1 MSRDFIE
8 VRGAEE
14 HNLKD
19 VDVEVPREELTVVTG
34 LSGSGKS
41 SLAFETIYAE
51 GQRRYIESLSA
62 YARNFLGQMDKPQVE
77 NVEGLSPAI
86 SIDQK
91 NAANNPRSTVGT
103 VTELHDYLRLLY
115 ARVGT
120 PHCPECGRE
129 VDDQS
134 AQQMVRRLLEAP
146 EGTRA
151 KICAPVVRDQKGA
164 FEELFDDLVSEGYT
178 RVEVDGE
185 RYDLTIDHRQ
195 TTSDEP
201 SGAARGR
208 PDLDENYDHTVDV
221 VVDRVRISED
231 ARSRITDSVE
241 TALEEADGV
250 LKVIFPDPEG
260 VDVGGAT
267 ARSTGDL
274 ADETDGEDE
283 PAEQDDR
290 LIVEFSEE
298 LACNHCNID
307 ISEIETRSFSFNSP
321 HGACPECEG
330 IGSTKEVSEDLVIE
344 DSSKPL
350 KHVFEPWSYNRTYY
364 SRQLDNVAEHFG
376 VSLSTPFEELDPEI
390 RRQFLYGTDSRV
402 HFEWTTKNGTR
413 EKTERFEG
421 VIPNLERRH
430 VETDSDSAREHI
442 EEYMAVTTCPACEGT
457 RLKAESRAVLVDG
470 VSASDA
476 NGGSPEDSS
485 DGVSITEVN
494 QMSIGDALD
503 HFEGM
508 EANLNARDTKIAEEI
523 LKEIRARLGF
533 MCEVGLE
540 YLTLDR
546 EASTLSGGESQ
557 RIRLATQIGSGLVGV
572 LYVLDEPSI
581 GLHQRDNDRLLN
593 TLEELRDI
601 GNTLIVVEHD
611 TETMR
616 RADNIIDMGPGPGKR
631 GGEIVV
637 NGSID
642 EVLESEESVTGDY
655 LAGEKA
661 IPVPEERREPDQGEG
676 SDGASGDTGA
686 ASREPDSGEGSDR
699 ASGDGKAASRE
710 PDAHLTIRGARQ
722 HNLKDLD
729 VELPIGCFTAIT
741 GVSGSGKSTLMHEV
755 LYKGLAREMN
765 DNTSVDPGEH
775 DAIEGLENVE
785 TVRLIDQSPIGRTPR
800 SNPATY
806 TNVFDFVRE
815 LYAETDLAK
824 QRGYEKGRFSFNV
837 KGGRCE
843 ACGGQGTVK
852 IDMNFLSDVHV
863 PCEECDG
870 ARYNDETL
878 DVTFKGKT
886 IADVL
891 QMSVDEAYDF
901 FESHSQLRRRLKLL
915 QDVGLGY
922 MRLGQ
927 PSTTLSGGEAQ
938 RVKLA
943 EELGKKDTGETLY
956 LLDEPTT
963 GLHPHDERKLIDV
976 LHRLTDEG
984 NTVVVIEHELDLV
997 KNADNIVDLGP
1008 EGGERGGEVVTTGT
1022 PEEVARVEESYTG
1035 QYLRDLLPDVD
1046 LKGPRADRELVFD
1059 TDDGTSGTG
1068 DGEQVTGAGDD

>member
-1 MSRDFIE
+1 MSRENIE
-8 VRGAEE
+8 VRGAAEN
-14 HNLKD
+14 NLED
-19 VDVEVPREELTVVTG
+19 VDIEIPREELTVVTG

-77 NVEGLSPAI
+77 TVEGLSPAI

-120 PHCPECGRE
+120 PHCPECGRQ

-134 AQQMVRRLLEAP
+134 AQQMVRRLLAAP

-151 KICAPVVRDQKGA
+151 ELCAPVVRDQKGA

-185 RYDLTIDHRQ
+185 RYDLTV
-195 TTSDEP
+195 E
-201 SGAARGR
+201 R

-221 VVDRVRISED
+221 VVDRVKLSASER
-231 ARSRITDSVE
+231 ARVTDSVE

-250 LKVIFPDPEG
+250 LKVSFPDPPAEL
-260 VDVGGAT
+260 DVGGT
-267 ARSTGDL
+267 RARSTGDL
-274 ADETDGEDE
+274 SGGDHSREEDDATTAGDGAD
-283 PAEQDDR
+283 R
-290 LIVEFSEE
+290 NRRVVELSEE
-298 LACNHCNID
+298 LACTHCGID
-307 ISEIETRSFSFNSP
+307 ISAIETRSFSFNSP

-330 IGSTKEVSEDLVIE
+330 IGETKEVSRDLVIQ
-344 DSSKPL
+344 DPSKPL

-376 VSLSTPFEELDPEI
+376 VSLETPFEELDPEI
-390 RRQFLYGTDSRV
+390 RRQFLRGTDRQV
-402 HFEWTTKNGTR
+402 EFQWRTKNGIR

-430 VETDSDSAREHI
+430 VETDSDRSREHI
-442 EEYMAVTTCPACEGT
+442 EEFMAVTTCPVCEGT
-457 RLKAESRAVLVDG
+457 RLRPESRAVRVAGTTIDE
-470 VSASDA
+470 VSR
-476 NGGSPEDSS
+476 
-485 DGVSITEVN
+485 
-494 QMSIGDALD
+494 MSIGDALE
-503 HFEGM
+503 HFEGL
-508 EANLNARDTKIAEEI
+508 ERDLNERDRTIAEEI

-533 MCEVGLE
+533 MTEVGLD

-546 EASTLSGGESQ
+546 EAATLSGGESQ

-581 GLHQRDNDRLLN
+581 GLHQRDNDRLLD

-601 GNTLIVVEHD
+601 GNTLVVVEHD

-616 RADNIIDMGPGPGKR
+616 RADNIVDMGPGPGKR
-631 GGEIVV
+631 GGEVVV
-637 NGSID
+637 NGSLQD
-642 EVLESEESVTGDY
+642 VLDSEESVTADY
-655 LAGEKA
+655 LAGRRS
-661 IPVPEERREPDQGEG
+661 IPVPETRREPD
-676 SDGASGDTGA
+676 GAL
-686 ASREPDSGEGSDR
+686 R
-699 ASGDGKAASRE
+699 
-710 PDAHLTIRGARQ
+710 IRGARQ
-722 HNLKDLD
+722 HNLRDLD
-729 VELPIGCFTAIT
+729 IDIPLGTFTAIT

-765 DNTSVDPGEH
+765 DNRSVDPGDH
-775 DAIEGLENVE
+775 DTIEGVDQIR

-806 TNVFDFVRE
+806 TNVFDYVRE
-815 LYAETDLAK
+815 LFAETNLANR
-824 QRGYEKGRFSFNV
+824 RGYEKGRFSFNV

-843 ACGGQGTVK
+843 ECGGQGTVT
-852 IDMNFLSDVHV
+852 IDMNFLSDVQV

-878 DVTFKGKT
+878 EVEFKEKT

-891 QMSVDEAYDF
+891 DMSVREAHAF
-901 FESHSQLRRRLKLL
+901 FESHRQLSRRLKLL
-915 QDVGLGY
+915 KDVGLGY

-963 GLHPHDERKLIDV
+963 GLHPEDERKLVDV

-997 KNADNIVDLGP
+997 KNADHVIDLGP
-1008 EGGERGGEVVTTGT
+1008 EGGEHGGDVVAAGT
-1022 PEEVARVEESYTG
+1022 PEVVAETEASHTG

-1046 LKGPRADRELVFD
+1046 LEGPR
-1059 TDDGTSGTG
+1059 SGTAA
-1068 DGEQVTGAGDD
+1068 DVAEREQATRAGDD

>member
-1 MSRDFIE
+1 MSKDYIE

-19 VDVEVPREELTVVTG
+19 LDVRVPRETFTVVTG

-77 NVEGLSPAI
+77 SVEGLSPAI

-129 VDDQS
+129 VGEQS
-134 AQQMVRRLLEAP
+134 AQNMVRRILELP

-151 KICAPVVRDQKGA
+151 KIAAPVVRDQKGA
-164 FEELFDDLVSEGYT
+164 FQDLFEDLVSEGYA

-185 RYDLTIDHRQ
+185 EYDLTV
-195 TTSDEP
+195 EKP
-201 SGAARGR
+201 E
-208 PDLDENYDHTVDV
+208 LDENYDHTVDV
-221 VVDRVRISED
+221 VVDRVKVSEE

-241 TALEEADGV
+241 TALDEADGV
-250 LKVIFPDPEG
+250 LKVILPSPPEG
-260 VDVGGAT
+260 VELGGT
-267 ARSTGDL
+267 RTRSTGDL
-274 ADETDGEDE
+274 AGEG
-283 PAEQDDR
+283 DDR
-290 LIVEFSEE
+290 LVVEFSER
-298 LACNHCNID
+298 LACTHCGID
-307 ISEIETRSFSFNSP
+307 FSEIETRSFSFNSP

-330 IGSTKEVSEDLVIE
+330 IGETKEIDEDLVVQDE
-344 DSSKPL
+344 SKPI
-350 KHVFEPWSYNRTYY
+350 KSVFEPWSYNRSYY
-364 SRQLDNVAEHFG
+364 RTRLDSVAEHFG
-376 VSLSTPFEELDPEI
+376 VSVETPFEDLDEDVK
-390 RRQFLYGTDSRV
+390 RQFLYGTDEQV
-402 HFEWTTKNGTR
+402 VFERQTKNGVR
-413 EKTERFEG
+413 RKTKRFEG

-430 VETDSDSAREHI
+430 VETESKSTREHI

-457 RLKAESRAVLVDG
+457 RLKPQSRSVLVDG
-470 VSASDA
+470 T
-476 NGGSPEDSS
+476 
-485 DGVSITEVN
+485 SITEIN
-494 QMSIGDALD
+494 RMSIGDALD
-503 HFEGM
+503 HFEGL
-508 EANLNARDTKIAEEI
+508 EADLSDRDRTIAEEI

-533 MCEVGLE
+533 MEEVGLE

-557 RIRLATQIGSGLVGV
+557 RIRLATQVGSGLVGV

-593 TLEELRDI
+593 TLEGLRDL
-601 GNTLIVVEHD
+601 GNTLLVVEHD
-611 TETMR
+611 EETMR

-631 GGEIVV
+631 GGEVV
-637 NGSID
+637 VQGDFDDVVDCDDS
-642 EVLESEESVTGDY
+642 LTGDY
-655 LAGEKA
+655 LAGREE
-661 IPVPEERREPDQGEG
+661 IPVPEERREADGE
-676 SDGASGDTGA
+676 
-686 ASREPDSGEGSDR
+686 
-699 ASGDGKAASRE
+699 
-710 PDAHLTIRGARQ
+710 IVVRGARQ
-722 HNLKDLD
+722 HNLADLD
-729 VELPIGCFTAIT
+729 VPIPLSQFVAIT
-741 GVSGSGKSTLMHEV
+741 GVSGSGKSTLMHDV

-765 DNTSVDPGEH
+765 DNTSVDPGDH
-775 DAIEGLENVE
+775 DSIEGIDQIE

-806 TNVFDFVRE
+806 TGVFDYVRE
-815 LYAETDLAK
+815 LFAETKLAN

-852 IDMNFLSDVHV
+852 IEMNFLSDVYV
-863 PCEECDG
+863 PCEECGGD
-870 ARYNDETL
+870 RYNDETL
-878 DVTFKGKT
+878 DVTYKDAT

-901 FESHSQLRRRLKLL
+901 FEADPRIRRRLKLL
-915 QDVGLGY
+915 KDVGLGY
-922 MRLGQ
+922 MQLGQ

-963 GLHPHDERKLIDV
+963 GLHKADERKLIDV
-976 LHRLTDEG
+976 LHRLTDNG

-997 KNADNIVDLGP
+997 KNADHVVDLGP
-1008 EGGERGGEVVTTGT
+1008 EGGENGGEVVATGT
-1022 PEEVARVEESYTG
+1022 PEEVARDDDSHTG
-1035 QYLRDLLPDVD
+1035 RYLRDLLPKVD
-1046 LKGPRADRELVFD
+1046 IEGPRSDRRKPAKAVS
-1059 TDDGTSGTG
+1059 DD
-1068 DGEQVTGAGDD
+1068 D

>member
-1 MSRDFIE
+1 MSKDFIE

-19 VDVEVPREELTVVTG
+19 LDVRIPREAFTVVTG

-77 NVEGLSPAI
+77 SVEGLSPAI

-129 VDDQS
+129 VGEQS
-134 AQQMVRRLLEAP
+134 ASNMVSRVLSLP

-151 KICAPVVRDQKGA
+151 KLCAPVVRDQKGA
-164 FEELFDDLVSEGYT
+164 FEDLFDDLVSEGYS

-185 RYDLTIDHRQ
+185 EFDLAYD
-195 TTSDEP
+195 
-201 SGAARGR
+201 R
-208 PDLDENYDHTVDV
+208 PDLDENYDHTIDV
-221 VVDRVRISED
+221 VVDRVTVSTE

-250 LKVIFPDPEG
+250 LKVILPDPPEG
-260 VDVGGAT
+260 VHLGVES
-267 ARSTGDL
+267 RSTGDL
-274 ADETDGEDE
+274 AGDGDS
-283 PAEQDDR
+283 R
-290 LIVEFSEE
+290 LVVEFSED
-298 LACNHCNID
+298 LACTHCGID
-307 ISEIETRSFSFNSP
+307 FSEIETRSFSFNSP

-330 IGSTKEVSEDLVIE
+330 IGNTKEVDEDLVVQDPSQPI
-344 DSSKPL
+344 
-350 KHVFEPWSYNRTYY
+350 KHVFEPWSYNRSYY
-364 SRQLDNVAEHFG
+364 RTRLDSVAKHFD
-376 VSLSTPFEELDPEI
+376 VSVSTPFEDLDPDV
-390 RRQFLYGTDSRV
+390 RRQFLYGTDEEV
-402 HFEWTTKNGTR
+402 VFERQTKNGTR
-413 EKTERFEG
+413 RKTKRFEG

-430 VETDSDSAREHI
+430 VETDSESTRDHI
-442 EEYMAVTTCPACEGT
+442 EKYMAVTTCPACDGT
-457 RLKAESRAVLVDG
+457 RLNPQSRSVLVD
-470 VSASDA
+470 DTT
-476 NGGSPEDSS
+476 
-485 DGVSITEVN
+485 ITAVN
-494 QMSIGDALD
+494 RMSIGDALD

-508 EANLNARDTKIAEEI
+508 EDEMGERERTIAEEI

-557 RIRLATQIGSGLVGV
+557 RIRLATQVGSGLVGV

-581 GLHQRDNDRLLN
+581 GLHQRDNDRLLD
-593 TLEELRDI
+593 TLEGLRDL

-611 TETMR
+611 EETMR
-616 RADNIIDMGPGPGKR
+616 RADNIVDMGPGPGKR
-631 GGEIVV
+631 GGRVVAQGDFDEICAAP
-637 NGSID
+637 
-642 EVLESEESVTGDY
+642 ESVTADY
-655 LAGEKA
+655 LSGRKS
-661 IPVPEERREPDQGEG
+661 IPVPDERRE
-676 SDGASGDTGA
+676 SSGV
-686 ASREPDSGEGSDR
+686 
-699 ASGDGKAASRE
+699 
-710 PDAHLTIRGARQ
+710 LTVRGARQ
-722 HNLKDLD
+722 HNLTDLD
-729 VELPIGCFTAIT
+729 VDLPLGTFTAVT
-741 GVSGSGKSTLMHEV
+741 GVSGSGKSTLIHDI
-755 LYKGLAREMN
+755 LYKGLARRMN

-775 DAIEGLENVE
+775 DAIEGMDGVE

-806 TNVFDFVRE
+806 TGVFDYVRE
-815 LYAETDLAK
+815 LFAETKLAK
-824 QRGYEKGRFSFNV
+824 QRGYKKGRFSFNV

-852 IDMNFLSDVHV
+852 IEMNFLSDVYV
-863 PCEECDG
+863 PCEDCGGD
-870 ARYNDETL
+870 RYNDETL
-878 DVTFKGKT
+878 DVTYKGKT

-891 QMSVDEAYDF
+891 DMEVDEAHDF
-901 FESHSQLRRRLKLL
+901 FEANSQIRRRLKLL
-915 QDVGLGY
+915 KDVGLGY

-943 EELGKKDTGETLY
+943 EELGKKDSGNTLY

-963 GLHPHDERKLIDV
+963 GLHKEDERKLIDV
-976 LHRLTDEG
+976 LHRLVDNG

-997 KNADNIVDLGP
+997 KNADHIVDLGP
-1008 EGGERGGEVVTTGT
+1008 EGGEHGGEVVAQGT
-1022 PEEVARVEESYTG
+1022 PEQVARTDASHTG
-1035 QYLRDLLPDVD
+1035 RYLRDLLPDVD
-1046 LKGPRADRELVFD
+1046 REGPRSDRSVEKVKAAS
-1059 TDDGTSGTG
+1059 DD
-1068 DGEQVTGAGDD
+1068 D

>member
-1 MSRDFIE
+1 MSRDTIE

-19 VDVEVPREELTVVTG
+19 IDVTIPREELTVVTG

-41 SLAFETIYAE
+41 SLAFETVYAE

-62 YARNFLGQMDKPQVE
+62 YARNFLGQMDKPKVE

-129 VDDQS
+129 VGEQS
-134 AQQMVRRLLEAP
+134 AQQMVRRLLSLP

-151 KICAPVVRDQKGA
+151 KLCAPVVRDQKGA
-164 FEELFDDLVSEGYT
+164 FEDRFDNLVSEGYT
-178 RVEVDGE
+178 RVEVDSE
-185 RYDLTIDHRQ
+185 SYDLTV
-195 TTSDEP
+195 E
-201 SGAARGR
+201 R

-221 VVDRVRISED
+221 VVDRVKVSED
-231 ARSRITDSVE
+231 ARARITDSVE
-241 TALEEADGV
+241 TALEEAGGV
-250 LKVIFPDPEG
+250 LKVILPDPPADTG
-260 VDVGGAT
+260 SLGGST

-274 ADETDGEDE
+274 ADDEGNETG
-283 PAEQDDR
+283 DDR
-290 LIVEFSEE
+290 LTVEFSEE
-298 LACNHCNID
+298 LACTHCNID
-307 ISEIETRSFSFNSP
+307 ISAIETRSFSFNSP

-330 IGSTKEVSEDLVIE
+330 LGSTKEVSEDLVVQ
-344 DSSKPL
+344 DPATPL

-376 VSLSTPFEELDPEI
+376 VSLDTPFEELDPEI
-390 RRQFLYGTDSRV
+390 RRQFLYGTDGVV
-402 HFEWTTKNGTR
+402 HFEWRTKNGTR

-421 VIPNLERRH
+421 VINNLERRH
-430 VETDSDSAREHI
+430 VETDSDRAREHI
-442 EEYMAVTTCPACEGT
+442 EEFMAVTTCPACEGT

-470 VSASDA
+470 T
-476 NGGSPEDSS
+476 
-485 DGVSITEVN
+485 SITEVN
-494 QMSIGDALD
+494 RMSIGDARD

-508 EANLNARDTKIAEEI
+508 EARLDDRQTKIAEEI

-572 LYVLDEPSI
+572 LYVLDEPYI

-593 TLEELRDI
+593 TLEELRDL
-601 GNTLIVVEHD
+601 GNTLLVVEHD

-631 GGEIVV
+631 GGEVV
-637 NGSID
+637 ANGSL
-642 EVLESEESVTGDY
+642 EAVLATEESVTGDY
-655 LAGEKA
+655 LSGERS
-661 IPVPEERREPDQGEG
+661 IPVPDERRESAHREGGE
-676 SDGASGDTGA
+676 
-686 ASREPDSGEGSDR
+686 SGEPTSH
-699 ASGDGKAASRE
+699 E
-710 PDAHLTIRGARQ
+710 PRGALTVKGARQ
-722 HNLKDLD
+722 HNLKDID
-729 VELPIGCFTAIT
+729 VDLPLGCFTAIT
-741 GVSGSGKSTLMHEV
+741 GVSGSGKSTLMHDV

-775 DAIEGLENVE
+775 DTVEGLENVE

-806 TNVFDFVRE
+806 TNVFDYVRK
-815 LYAETDLAK
+815 LFAETDLANR
-824 QRGYEKGRFSFNV
+824 RGYQKGRFSFNV

-843 ACGGQGTVK
+843 ECGGQGTVK
-852 IDMNFLSDVHV
+852 IDMNFLSDVQV
-863 PCEECDG
+863 PCEECGG

-878 DVTFKGKT
+878 EVEFRGKT

-891 QMSVDEAYDF
+891 GMTVDEAYDF
-901 FESHSQLRRRLKLL
+901 FESHAQLRRRLKLL
-915 QDVGLGY
+915 KDVGLGY

-943 EELGKKDTGETLY
+943 EELGKKDSGDTLY

-963 GLHPHDERKLIDV
+963 GLHPADERKLIDV

-1008 EGGERGGEVVTTGT
+1008 EGGEHGGEVVATGT
-1022 PEEVARVEESYTG
+1022 PEAVARVEDSHTG
-1035 QYLRDLLPDVD
+1035 RYLRDLLPDVD
-1046 LKGPRADRELVFD
+1046 LEGPRADREPV
-1059 TDDGTSGTG
+1059 GTPDLEGEGESEQATG
-1068 DGEQVTGAGDD
+1068 AGAGDD

>member
-1 MSRDFIE
+1 MSRDYIE

-19 VDVEVPREELTVVTG
+19 VDVRVPREELTVVTG

-129 VDDQS
+129 VGEQS
-134 AQQMVRRLLEAP
+134 AQQMVRRLLDVP

-151 KICAPVVRDQKGA
+151 KVCAPVVRDQKGA
-164 FEELFDDLVSEGYT
+164 FEELFDDLVAEGYT
-178 RVEVDGE
+178 RVEVDGQP
-185 RYDLTIDHRQ
+185 YDLTVD
-195 TTSDEP
+195 
-201 SGAARGR
+201 R

-221 VVDRVRISED
+221 VVDRVRVSED

-241 TALEEADGV
+241 TALAEADGL
-250 LKVIFPDPEG
+250 LKVVFPEG
-260 VDVGGAT
+260 DVEVGGSR

-274 ADETDGEDE
+274 SEADGSEDADE
-283 PAEQDDR
+283 DDR
-290 LIVEFSEE
+290 LVVEFSEE
-298 LACNHCNID
+298 LACTHCHID
-307 ISEIETRSFSFNSP
+307 VSEIETRSFSFNSP

-330 IGSTKEVSEDLVIE
+330 LGSTKEVSEDLVIE

-350 KHVFEPWSYNRTYY
+350 KHVFEPWSYSRTYY

-376 VSLSTPFEELDPEI
+376 VSLETPFEELDPET
-390 RRQFLYGTDSRV
+390 RRQFLYGTDDVV

-430 VETDSDSAREHI
+430 VETDSDRAREHI

-470 VSASDA
+470 T
-476 NGGSPEDSS
+476 
-485 DGVSITEVN
+485 SITEVN
-494 QMSIGDALD
+494 RMSIGDALAG
-503 HFEGM
+503 FEGM
-508 EANLNARDTKIAEEI
+508 EAALDDRETTIAAEI

-593 TLEELRDI
+593 TLEELRDL

-616 RADNIIDMGPGPGKR
+616 RADNIVDMGPGPGKD
-631 GGEIVV
+631 GGEVVV
-637 NGSID
+637 NGSIE
-642 EVLESEESVTGDY
+642 EVIETEASVTGDY
-655 LAGEKA
+655 LAGERS
-661 IPVPEERREPDQGEG
+661 IPVPDRRRDPDGYV
-676 SDGASGDTGA
+676 
-686 ASREPDSGEGSDR
+686 
-699 ASGDGKAASRE
+699 
-710 PDAHLTIRGARQ
+710 TIRGARQ
-722 HNLKDLD
+722 HNLKNAD
-729 VELPIGCFTAIT
+729 VALPVGCITAVT
-741 GVSGSGKSTLMHEV
+741 GVSGSGKSTLIHEV

-765 DNTSVDPGEH
+765 DNTSVEPGDH
-775 DAIEGLENVE
+775 DAIDHDAIE

-806 TNVFDFVRE
+806 TDVFDYVRE
-815 LYAETDLAK
+815 LFAETDLAQ

-843 ACGGQGTVK
+843 ECGGQGTVK
-852 IDMNFLSDVHV
+852 IEMNFLSDVHV
-863 PCEECDG
+863 PCEECSG

-878 DVTFKGKT
+878 DVTFRGKT

-891 QMSVDEAYDF
+891 DMSVAEAYDF
-901 FESHSQLRRRLKLL
+901 FESHGRLRRRLKLL
-915 QDVGLGY
+915 TDVGLGY

-943 EELGKKDTGETLY
+943 EELGKKDTGDTLY

-963 GLHPHDERKLIDV
+963 GLHPEDERKLIDV
-976 LHRLTDEG
+976 LHRLAEGG

-997 KNADNIVDLGP
+997 KNADHIVDLGP
-1008 EGGERGGEVVTTGT
+1008 EGGENGGEVVATGT
-1022 PEEVARVEESYTG
+1022 PEEVARAENSHTG
-1035 QYLRDLLPDVD
+1035 RYLRDLLPDVD
-1046 LKGPRADRELVFD
+1046 MEGPRADRQLPVSD
-1059 TDDGTSGTG
+1059 TEATADP
-1068 DGEQVTGAGDD
+1068 DGEQATGAGDD

>member
-1 MSRDFIE
+1 MSEDYIE

-19 VDVEVPREELTVVTG
+19 LDVRLPRESLNVVTG

-77 NVEGLSPAI
+77 SVEGLSPAI

-129 VDDQS
+129 VGEQS
-134 AQQMVRRLLEAP
+134 AQQMVRRILELP
-146 EGTRA
+146 EGTKA
-151 KICAPVVRDQKGA
+151 KIAAPVVRDQKGA
-164 FEELFDDLVSEGYT
+164 FEDRFDELVSEGYS

-185 RYDLTIDHRQ
+185 EYDLAYDT
-195 TTSDEP
+195 
-201 SGAARGR
+201 

-221 VVDRVRISED
+221 VVDRVAVSED

-241 TALEEADGV
+241 TALDEADGV
-250 LKVIFPDPEG
+250 LKVVVPDADDDLEL
-260 VDVGGAT
+260 GGAT

-274 ADETDGEDE
+274 AEDDG
-283 PAEQDDR
+283 DDR
-290 LIVEFSEE
+290 LVVEFSEE
-298 LACNHCNID
+298 LACTHCGID

-330 IGSTKEVSEDLVIE
+330 IGNTKEVSEDLVVQ
-344 DSSKPL
+344 DTSKPL
-350 KHVFEPWSYNRTYY
+350 KDVFEAWSYNRSYY
-364 SRQLDNVAEHFG
+364 QTRLDSVAAHFD
-376 VSLSTPFEELDPEI
+376 VSVTTPFEELDEDV
-390 RRQFLYGTDSRV
+390 QQAFLYGTSEQV
-402 HFEWTTKNGTR
+402 VFERQTKNGTR
-413 EKTERFEG
+413 RKEKRFEG

-430 VETDSDSAREHI
+430 VETDSESTREHI
-442 EEYMAVTTCPACEGT
+442 EDYMSVTTCPACDGT
-457 RLKAESRAVLVDG
+457 RLKPSSRAVLVDDTPI
-470 VSASDA
+470 S
-476 NGGSPEDSS
+476 
-485 DGVSITEVN
+485 EVN
-494 QMSIGDALD
+494 RMSIGDCLA

-508 EANLNARDTKIAEEI
+508 EDGMDERDTKIAEEI

-533 MCEVGLE
+533 MEEVGLE

-593 TLEELRDI
+593 TLEELRDL
-601 GNTLIVVEHD
+601 GNTLVVVEHD
-611 TETMR
+611 EETMR
-616 RADNIIDMGPGPGKR
+616 RADNVVDMGPGPGR
-631 GGEIVV
+631 HGGEVV
-637 NGSID
+637 ANGSVED
-642 EVLESEESVTGDY
+642 LMDAEESITGDY
-655 LAGEKA
+655 LAGRKQ
-661 IPVPEERREPDQGEG
+661 IPVPDERRDWNE
-676 SDGASGDTGA
+676 S
-686 ASREPDSGEGSDR
+686 
-699 ASGDGKAASRE
+699 
-710 PDAHLTIRGARQ
+710 LTIRGARQ
-722 HNLKDLD
+722 HNLRDLNVD
-729 VELPIGCFTAIT
+729 LPVGAFTAIT
-741 GVSGSGKSTLMHEV
+741 GVSGSGKSTLMHDI

-765 DNTSVDPGEH
+765 DNTSVDPGDH
-775 DAIEGLENVE
+775 DAIEGVDHVE

-806 TNVFDFVRE
+806 TGIFDYVRE
-815 LYAETDLAK
+815 KFAQTKLAK

-843 ACGGQGTVK
+843 ACGGQGTQK
-852 IDMNFLSDVHV
+852 IEMNFLSDVHV
-863 PCEECDG
+863 PCEECGGD
-870 ARYNDETL
+870 RYNDETL
-878 DVTFKGKT
+878 QVEFKGKT

-891 QMSVDEAYDF
+891 QMSVEEAHDF
-901 FESHSQLRRRLKLL
+901 FEADSRLGRRLQLL
-915 QDVGLGY
+915 KDVGLDY

-943 EELGKKDTGETLY
+943 EELGKKDSGETLY

-963 GLHPHDERKLIDV
+963 GLHSADERKLIEV
-976 LHRLTDEG
+976 LQRLTDRG
-984 NTVVVIEHELDLV
+984 NSVVVIEHELDLV
-997 KNADNIVDLGP
+997 KNADHVLDLGP
-1008 EGGERGGEVVTTGT
+1008 EGGENGGSVVATGT
-1022 PEEVARVEESYTG
+1022 PEEVARNDDSHTG
-1035 QYLRDLLPDVD
+1035 RYLRDKLPRVD
-1046 LKGPRADRELVFD
+1046 LEGPRSDREKPEAEEAPAPT
-1059 TDDGTSGTG
+1059 TDD
-1068 DGEQVTGAGDD
+1068 

>member
-1 MSRDFIE
+1 MSKDYIE

-19 VDVEVPREELTVVTG
+19 LDVRIPREKFNVVTG

-41 SLAFETIYAE
+41 SLAFETVYAE

-77 NVEGLSPAI
+77 SVEGLSPAI

-129 VDDQS
+129 VGEQS
-134 AQQMVRRLLEAP
+134 AQQMVTRILELP

-151 KICAPVVRDQKGA
+151 KLAAPVVRDQKGA
-164 FEELFDDLVSEGYT
+164 FEDLFDELVADGYS

-185 RYDLTIDHRQ
+185 EYDLTIDK
-195 TTSDEP
+195 
-201 SGAARGR
+201 

-221 VVDRVRISED
+221 VVDRVKVSVE

-250 LKVIFPDPEG
+250 LKVILPDPPEG
-260 VDVGGAT
+260 FHLGT
-267 ARSTGDL
+267 EARATGDL
-274 ADETDGEDE
+274 AGDADE
-283 PAEQDDR
+283 R
-290 LIVEFSEE
+290 LVVELSEE
-298 LACNHCNID
+298 LACTHCGID
-307 ISEIETRSFSFNSP
+307 FSEIETRSFSFNSP

-330 IGSTKEVSEDLVIE
+330 IGETKEVDEGLVLT
-344 DSSKPL
+344 DPTKPL
-350 KHVFEPWSYNRTYY
+350 KHVFEAWSYNRSYY
-364 SRQLDNVAEHFG
+364 RTRIDNVAEHFG
-376 VSLSTPFEELDPEI
+376 VSPSTPWNELDDDVQ
-390 RRQFLYGTDSRV
+390 RQFLYGTDRQV
-402 HFEWTTKNGTR
+402 EFTRQTKNGTR
-413 EKTERFEG
+413 RKTKRFEG

-430 VETDSDSAREHI
+430 VETDSKGTREHI
-442 EEYMAVTTCPACEGT
+442 EEYMAVTTCPDCEGT
-457 RLKAESRAVLVDG
+457 RLKPQSRSVLVDG
-470 VSASDA
+470 T
-476 NGGSPEDSS
+476 
-485 DGVSITEVN
+485 SITEVN
-494 QMSIGDALD
+494 QLSIGDALD
-503 HFEGM
+503 HFEEM
-508 EANLNARDTKIAEEI
+508 EADLTDRERTIAEEI

-533 MCEVGLE
+533 MCEVGLD

-557 RIRLATQIGSGLVGV
+557 RIRLATQVGSGLVGV

-593 TLEELRDI
+593 TLEGLRDL
-601 GNTLIVVEHD
+601 GNTLLVVEHD
-611 TETMR
+611 EETMR
-616 RADNIIDMGPGPGKR
+616 RADNVIDMGPGPGRR
-631 GGEIVV
+631 GGEIVAQGDFDDIV
-637 NGSID
+637 AAD
-642 EVLESEESVTGDY
+642 DSVTADY
-655 LAGEKA
+655 LSGRKE
-661 IPVPEERREPDQGEG
+661 IPVPEERREA
-676 SDGASGDTGA
+676 DGDL
-686 ASREPDSGEGSDR
+686 RI
-699 ASGDGKAASRE
+699 
-710 PDAHLTIRGARQ
+710 LGARQ

-729 VELPIGCFTAIT
+729 VSLPLGQFTAIT
-741 GVSGSGKSTLMHEV
+741 GVSGSGKSTLMHDI

-775 DAIEGLENVE
+775 DAIEGMDEIE

-806 TNVFDFVRE
+806 TGVFDYVRE
-815 LYAETDLAK
+815 LFAETKLSK
-824 QRGYEKGRFSFNV
+824 QRGYKKGRFSFNV

-843 ACGGQGTVK
+843 ECGGQGTVK
-852 IDMNFLSDVHV
+852 IEMNFLSDVYV

-878 DVTFKGKT
+878 DVTYKGKT

-891 QMSVDEAYDF
+891 DMEVDEAHDF
-901 FESHSQLRRRLKLL
+901 FESNSQIRRRLKLL
-915 QDVGLGY
+915 KDVGLGY
-922 MRLGQ
+922 MQLGQ

-943 EELGKKDTGETLY
+943 EELGKKDSGNTLY

-963 GLHPHDERKLIDV
+963 GLHKEDERKLIDV
-976 LHRLTDEG
+976 LHRLTDNG

-997 KNADNIVDLGP
+997 KNADNVLDLGP
-1008 EGGERGGEVVTTGT
+1008 EGGEAGGQVVATGT
-1022 PEEVARVEESYTG
+1022 PEAVARTEDSYTG
-1035 QYLRDLLPDVD
+1035 RYLRDLLPDVEME
-1046 LKGPRADRELVFD
+1046 GPRSDRRKPAKAPS
-1059 TDDGTSGTG
+1059 DD
-1068 DGEQVTGAGDD
+1068 

>member
-1 MSRDFIE
+1 MSRDYIE

-14 HNLKD
+14 HNLKE
-19 VDVEVPREELTVVTG
+19 VDVRVPREELTVVTG

-115 ARVGT
+115 ARIGT

-129 VDDQS
+129 VGEQS
-134 AQQMVRRLLEAP
+134 AQQMVRRLMEVP

-164 FEELFDDLVSEGYT
+164 FEDLFDDLVSEGYT
-178 RVEVDGE
+178 RVEVDGVP
-185 RYDLTIDHRQ
+185 YDLTV
-195 TTSDEP
+195 E
-201 SGAARGR
+201 R
-208 PDLDENYDHTVDV
+208 PDLDENYDHTLDV
-221 VVDRVRISED
+221 VVDRVKIAPD
-231 ARSRITDSVE
+231 ARSRVTDSVE

-250 LKVIFPDPEG
+250 LKVIFPDPDG
-260 VDVGGAT
+260 VDIGGSR

-274 ADETDGEDE
+274 AENAADDEAHEHE
-283 PAEQDDR
+283 DR
-290 LIVEFSEE
+290 LVVEFSEE
-298 LACNHCNID
+298 LACTHCGID

-330 IGSTKEVSEDLVIE
+330 IGSTKEVDEGLVVEDP
-344 DSSKPL
+344 SKPL

-376 VSLSTPFEELDPEI
+376 VSLDTPFEELDAEI
-390 RRQFLYGTDSRV
+390 RRQFLYGTDDVV

-430 VETDSDSAREHI
+430 VETDSDRAREHI
-442 EEYMAVTTCPACEGT
+442 EEYMAVTTCPECEGT

-470 VSASDA
+470 GSASEA
-476 NGGSPEDSS
+476 SGTSPEVPS
-485 DGVSITEVN
+485 GGTSITEVN
-494 QMSIGDALD
+494 QMSIGDALE

-508 EANLNARDTKIAEEI
+508 EEHLDERDTKIAEEI

-581 GLHQRDNDRLLN
+581 GLHQRDNDRLLD
-593 TLEELRDI
+593 TLEELRDL
-601 GNTLIVVEHD
+601 GNTLLVVEHD

-616 RADNIIDMGPGPGKR
+616 RADNIIDMGPGPGKQ
-631 GGEIVV
+631 GGEVVV
-637 NGSID
+637 NGS
-642 EVLESEESVTGDY
+642 LEDVMAADESVTGDY
-655 LAGEKA
+655 LAGERW
-661 IPVPEERREPDQGEG
+661 IPVPDSRRERDGE
-676 SDGASGDTGA
+676 
-686 ASREPDSGEGSDR
+686 
-699 ASGDGKAASRE
+699 
-710 PDAHLTIRGARQ
+710 LTIRGARQ

-729 VELPIGCFTAIT
+729 VDIPLGCFTAIT
-741 GVSGSGKSTLMHEV
+741 GVSGSGKSTLMHDV
-755 LYKGLAREMN
+755 LYKGLARTMN
-765 DNTSVDPGEH
+765 DNTSVDPGDH
-775 DAIEGLENVE
+775 DEIEGIDEIE

-806 TNVFDFVRE
+806 TNVFDYVRE
-815 LYAETDLAK
+815 LFAETDLAN
-824 QRGYEKGRFSFNV
+824 QRGYDKGRFSFNV

-843 ACGGQGTVK
+843 ECGGQGTVK

-863 PCEECDG
+863 PCEECGG

-878 DVTFKGKT
+878 DVAFRGKT

-891 QMSVDEAYDF
+891 DMTVAEAFDF

-915 QDVGLGY
+915 KDVGLGY

-943 EELGKKDTGETLY
+943 EELGKKDTGDTLY

-963 GLHPHDERKLIDV
+963 GLHPEDERKLIDV
-976 LHRLTDEG
+976 LHRLTDQG

-997 KNADNIVDLGP
+997 KNADRIIDLGP
-1008 EGGERGGEVVTTGT
+1008 EGGEAGGEVVATGT
-1022 PEEVARVEESYTG
+1022 PETVARTDDSHTG
-1035 QYLRDLLPDVD
+1035 RYLRDLLPDVD
-1046 LKGPRADRELVFD
+1046 LDGPRADRGGLTGSGPGVAGRA
-1059 TDDGTSGTG
+1059 DD
-1068 DGEQVTGAGDD
+1068 D